1 MEFTPLEKAILKW
14 IAERCDNEPI
24 RQQIFAAYPTARE
37 LTGTGSFTKL
47 ALAPHIPRAEGKVDM
62 DPNIE
67 SDELESG
74 GGCVLFLVDGK
85 IDTLEI
91 YTFGDKFNP
100 NLKSWKLS

>member
-24 RQQIFAAYPTARE
+24 RQQIFAAYPTERE

-47 ALAPHIPRAEGKVDM
+47 ALAPHIPRFDG
-62 DPNIE
+62 
-67 SDELESG
+67 
-74 GGCVLFLVDGK
+74 FLVDGK

-91 YTFGDKFNP
+91 YSFGDKFDP
-100 NLKSWKLS
+100 HLKSWKLS